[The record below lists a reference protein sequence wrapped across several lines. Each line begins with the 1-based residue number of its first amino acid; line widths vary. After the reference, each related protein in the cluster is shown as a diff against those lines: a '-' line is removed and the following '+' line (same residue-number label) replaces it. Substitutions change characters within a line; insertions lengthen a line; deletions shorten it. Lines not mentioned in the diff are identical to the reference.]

1 MAVGASCGNAVR
13 RGSAPGAFLQCA
25 PPSSYSAQCRELVT
39 ARKAANWLQRAMPRN
54 SEESFGNAHRQLCT
68 YSLAVAHC
76 LPLPEYLV
84 KPNPHPWKSHIVA
97 FVAVFCTV
105 LGAGL
110 LTLRWRNAP
119 HAAEKPVTKLAEFI
133 PNWRELASVGHTVGD
148 SAAPVTLLL
157 FTDYQCPGCAELH
170 RLLHAVQDSL
180 PVLPRIVTR
189 HFPLSSH
196 PFAMLA
202 ANAAECADRQGRF
215 ASFQEAL
222 YTWSDSIGVAP
233 WRFFVGVA
241 DIPDTLEMSRCIGDG
256 RLMKV
261 AARDR
266 AVARSLKLEGTPIYI
281 INGRRH
287 FGAPSLAVLV
297 QQLREA
303 HVRATADRQGGQQT
317 DASGNRQPPNGIGA
331 TGTASTNL
339 RWQSADTSSPTFG
352 TMPRTTGRF
361 WLPMPQLQASITGA
375 TNDELLIPGN
385 LTATPSGNLLIFDY
399 GSMELRTFAPNGR
412 PLWRAG
418 SKGSGPG
425 EFRNVMDVEA
435 LPDGSVMVLDMANRR
450 ATTFADG
457 GRLLRTAPVR
467 RNSSRFIQFS
477 GTQPLALAGDDTAT
491 LWITE
496 GVPGLPAQREL
507 LPNDM
512 PAHHSLVREL
522 FSAPLSAPTARLTK
536 TTAGSVASAASAG
549 AVSSAAS
556 AGAVIAFRWSD
567 RIFTLGTNGEISAI
581 FHGIE
586 PVELPSAKSYPLR
599 AGKFQ
604 GSVSRVAP
612 EATPAALSVAADTS
626 RILVLFAG
634 RSTERG
640 RIIDTYHRQTGTYLG
655 SYLLPQ
661 QYQEVVVLA
670 NGAMATLRAEPV
682 PAVDVWLDVVRPKA
696 RLNSTGAARRAQ
708 TPSKATSG
716 TR

>member
-1 MAVGASCGNAVR
+1 M
-13 RGSAPGAFLQCA
+13 
-25 PPSSYSAQCRELVT
+25 
-39 ARKAANWLQRAMPRN
+39 
-54 SEESFGNAHRQLCT
+54 
-68 YSLAVAHC
+68 
-76 LPLPEYLV
+76 
-84 KPNPHPWKSHIVA
+84 KPNPPRWKSHVIA
-97 FVAVFCTV
+97 FVAVFCIV
-105 LGAGL
+105 LGAGI

-119 HAAEKPVTKLAEFI
+119 HNAEGPVTELPATELSEFVA
-133 PNWRELASVGHTVGD
+133 NWRELARVGHPVGD

-157 FTDYQCPGCAELH
+157 FSDYQCPGCAELH
-170 RLLHAVQDSL
+170 RLLRSVQDSL
-180 PVLPRIVTR
+180 SVPLRIVTR

-215 ASFQEAL
+215 AAFENAL
-222 YTWSDSIGVAP
+222 YASPDSIGVAP
-233 WRFFVGVA
+233 WHFFIEVA
-241 DIPDTLEMSRCIGDG
+241 DVPDTLEMTRCIGG
-256 RLMKV
+256 GQLMKV
-261 AARDR
+261 AARDQ

-287 FGAPSLAVLV
+287 FGAPSLTVLL

-303 HVRATADRQGGQQT
+303 NVRAIADRHAAEQADDQAG
-317 DASGNRQPPNGIGA
+317 DAGNRKKLNDVGP
-331 TGTASTNL
+331 TGTSGTNL
-339 RWQSADTSSPTFG
+339 RWQSSDISGPSLATT
-352 TMPRTTGRF
+352 PRAARRF
-361 WLPMPQLQASITGA
+361 WLPLPQLRASITGA

-385 LTATPSGNLLIFDY
+385 LTATPSGNLMIFDY
-399 GSMELRTFAPNGR
+399 GSMELRAFAPSGR

-477 GTQPLALAGDDTAT
+477 GAQPLALAGDDTST

-496 GVPGLPAQREL
+496 DAREFPAKRVL

-522 FSAPLSAPTARLTK
+522 FSAPLSTPNVRFTKITAPGETH
-536 TTAGSVASAASAG
+536 
-549 AVSSAAS
+549 AVESDAN

-567 RIFTLGTNGEISAI
+567 RIFTLGTDGRINAI

-599 AGKFQ
+599 AGTFN
-604 GSVSRVAP
+604 GNVSRVDP
-612 EATPAALSVAADTS
+612 EATPAALSVAADTN

-634 RSTERG
+634 RSSERG
-640 RIIDTYHRQTGTYLG
+640 RIIDTYDRQTGAYLG

-661 QYQEVVVLA
+661 QYQEVAMLA

-682 PAVDVWLDVVRPKA
+682 PAVDVWLDAPRPDT
-696 RLNSTGAARRAQ
+696 RLNSARATRRSR
-708 TPSKATSG
+708 TPSTSTPG
-716 TR
+716 PR